1 MLACGSMRA
10 LIKEQAG
17 PGLTLTERPEPEPG
31 PGEAKIRVLRTGIC
45 GTDLHID
52 SWDHWAAGAIRPPLV
67 PGHEFS
73 GEVVALGAGVE
84 SVQPGDLVSA
94 EGHVVCGN
102 CRNCRAGRR
111 HMCIRTSSIGV
122 DRDGAFAEY
131 VIVPAGNL
139 WVHPAGI
146 DPDLAAI
153 FDPLGNAVHTALTF
167 PLVGEDVLV
176 TGAGPIGLM
185 AARIAQHVGAKHVV
199 VTDVNPERLALAEAM
214 GVDLALNV
222 AERRIADAWGEL
234 GLSEGFDVGLEIS
247 GQPAALREMLEN
259 LNHGGKIALLG
270 LPSDE
275 FAIDWS
281 KVVTHMVTIQGI
293 YGRQLFETWYLMTA
307 MLSSGLDVSP
317 VITDRFPVARWD
329 EAFATARAGLGGK
342 VLIDWS
348 EL

>member
-1 MLACGSMRA
+1 MRA
-10 LIKEQAG
+10 LIKERAAA
-17 PGLTLTERPEPEPG
+17 GLTLTERPEPEPG
-31 PGEAKIRVLRTGIC
+31 PGEAKVRVLRTGIC

-52 SWDHWAAGAIRPPLV
+52 SWDHWAQGAIHPPLV

-73 GEVVALGAGVE
+73 GVVVELGDGVE
-84 SVQPGDLVSA
+84 SVRVGDLVSA
-94 EGHVVCGN
+94 EGHVVCGM

-131 VIVPAGNL
+131 VAVPAGNL
-139 WVHPAGI
+139 WVHPEGM

-185 AARIAQHVGAKHVV
+185 AARIAQHVGARHVM
-199 VTDVNPERLALAEAM
+199 VTDVNPQRLALAESM
-214 GVDLALNV
+214 GVFALNV
-222 AERRIADAWGEL
+222 AEHRIADAWDEL
-234 GLSEGFDVGLEIS
+234 GLSEGFDIGLEIS
-247 GQPAALREMLEN
+247 GQPSALSEMLTN
-259 LNHGGKIALLG
+259 MNHGGKIALLG

-281 KVVTHMVTIQGI
+281 KVVTHMITIQGI
-293 YGRQLFETWYLMTA
+293 YGRQMFETWYLMTA
-307 MLSSGLDVSP
+307 MLGSGLDVSP
-317 VITDRFPVARWD
+317 VITDRFPADRWD
-329 EAFATARAGLGGK
+329 EAFATARAGSGGK
-342 VLIDWS
+342 VLIEWA
-348 EL
+348 EPEGKGA

>member
-1 MLACGSMRA
+1 MRA
-10 LIKEQAG
+10 LLKAQAE
-17 PGLTLTERPEPEPG
+17 PGLRMVDLPEPTPAR
-31 PGEAKIRVLRTGIC
+31 GEAKVRVLRTGIC
-45 GTDLHID
+45 GTDLHIE

-73 GEVVALGAGVE
+73 GVVVELGDGVE
-84 SVQPGDLVSA
+84 SVKVGDLVSA
-94 EGHVVCGN
+94 EGHVVCGI

-131 VIVPAGNL
+131 VVVPAGNL
-139 WVHPAGI
+139 WVHPAGM

-153 FDPLGNAVHTALTF
+153 FDPLGNAAHTALAF

-185 AARIAQHVGAKHVV
+185 AARIAQHVGARHVM
-199 VTDVNPERLALAEAM
+199 VTDVNPSRLELARRMGIEALD
-214 GVDLALNV
+214 VSQH
-222 AERRIADAWGEL
+222 RIADAWSDL

-247 GQPAALREMLEN
+247 GQPSALSEMLEN
-259 LNHGGKIALLG
+259 LNHGGKVALLG

-281 KVVTHMVTIQGI
+281 KVVTHMITIQGI
-293 YGRQLFETWYLMTA
+293 YGRQMFETWYLMTA
-307 MLSSGLDVSP
+307 MLSSGLDISQ
-317 VITDRFPVARWD
+317 VITDRFEAAAW
-329 EAFATARAGLGGK
+329 EQAFATARTGLGGK
-342 VLIDWS
+342 VIIEWGQL
-348 EL
+348 

>member
-1 MLACGSMRA
+1 MKA
-10 LIKEQAG
+10 LLKAERG
-17 PGLTLTERPEPEPG
+17 PGLTITEVPEPVPAW
-31 PGEAKIRVLRTGIC
+31 GEVKIRVVRTGIC

-52 SWDHWAAGAIRPPLV
+52 SWDRWAQGAIRTPLV

-73 GEVVALGAGVE
+73 GVVVELGDGVT
-84 SVQPGDLVSA
+84 SVKVGDMVSA
-94 EGHVVCGN
+94 EGHVVCGT

-122 DRDGAFAEY
+122 DRDGAFAEF
-131 VIVPAGNL
+131 VVVPAGNV
-139 WVHPAGI
+139 WAHAPGMDA
-146 DPDLAAI
+146 DLAAI

-167 PLVGEDVLV
+167 SLVGEDVLV

-185 AARIAQHVGAKHVV
+185 AARIAQHVGAKHVM
-199 VTDVNPERLALAEAM
+199 VTDVNPGRLAIAERM

-222 AERRIADAWGEL
+222 SERQVADAWGEL
-234 GLSEGFDVGLEIS
+234 GLSEGFDIGLEIS
-247 GQPAALREMLEN
+247 GHASALTEMIAN

-281 KVVTHMVTIQGI
+281 KVVTHMITIQGI
-293 YGRQLFETWYLMTA
+293 YGRQMFETWYLMTA
-307 MLSSGLDVSP
+307 MLGSGLDVSP
-317 VITDRFPVARWD
+317 VITDRFPADNWAD
-329 EAFATARAGLGGK
+329 AFATARAGSCGK
-342 VLIDWS
+342 VLIEWS

>member
-1 MLACGSMRA
+1 MKA
-10 LIKEQAG
+10 LLKERPAA
-17 PGLTLTERPEPEPG
+17 GLTLTELPEPSPG

-45 GTDLHID
+45 GTDLHIE

-73 GEVVALGAGVE
+73 GVVVELGAGVE
-84 SVQPGDLVSA
+84 SVKIGDLVSA
-94 EGHVVCGN
+94 EGHVVCGI

-131 VIVPAGNL
+131 VAVPAGNL
-139 WVHPAGI
+139 WVHPAGM

-185 AARIAQHVGAKHVV
+185 AARIAQHVGARHVM
-199 VTDVNPERLALAEAM
+199 VTDVNPQRLALAESM
-214 GVDLALNV
+214 GAFTLNV
-222 AERRIADAWGEL
+222 AERRIADAWSDL

-247 GQPAALREMLEN
+247 GQPSALREMLGN
-259 LNHGGKIALLG
+259 LNHGGKVALLG
-270 LPSDE
+270 LPSDD

-281 KVVTHMVTIQGI
+281 KVVTHMITIQGI
-293 YGRQLFETWYLMTA
+293 YGRQMFETWYLMTA
-307 MLSSGLDVSP
+307 MLGSGLDVSP
-317 VITDRFPVARWD
+317 VITDRFPAERWD
-329 EAFATARAGLGGK
+329 EAFATAREGAGGK
-342 VLIDWS
+342 VLIEWG

>member
-1 MLACGSMRA
+1 MRA
-10 LIKEQAG
+10 LLKAQAE
-17 PGLTLTERPEPEPG
+17 PGLRIVDLPEPTPAR
-31 PGEAKIRVLRTGIC
+31 GEAKVRVLRTGIC
-45 GTDLHID
+45 GTDLHIE

-73 GEVVALGAGVE
+73 GVVVELGEGVE
-84 SVQPGDLVSA
+84 SVKLGDLVSA
-94 EGHVVCGN
+94 EGHVVCGI

-131 VIVPAGNL
+131 VVVPAGNL
-139 WVHPAGI
+139 WVHPAGM

-153 FDPLGNAVHTALTF
+153 FDPLGNAVHTALAF

-185 AARIAQHVGAKHVV
+185 AARIAQHVGARHVM
-199 VTDVNPERLALAEAM
+199 VTDVNPSRLELARRMGIEALD
-214 GVDLALNV
+214 VSQ
-222 AERRIADAWGEL
+222 RRIADAWSDL

-247 GQPAALREMLEN
+247 GQPSALSEMLEN
-259 LNHGGKIALLG
+259 LNHGGKVALLG

-281 KVVTHMVTIQGI
+281 KVVTHMITIQGI
-293 YGRQLFETWYLMTA
+293 YGRQMFETWYLMTA
-307 MLSSGLDVSP
+307 MLSSGLDVTP
-317 VITDRFPVARWD
+317 VITDRFPAAEW
-329 EAFATARAGLGGK
+329 EQAFVTARAGLGGK
-342 VLIDWS
+342 VIIEWGQP
-348 EL
+348 